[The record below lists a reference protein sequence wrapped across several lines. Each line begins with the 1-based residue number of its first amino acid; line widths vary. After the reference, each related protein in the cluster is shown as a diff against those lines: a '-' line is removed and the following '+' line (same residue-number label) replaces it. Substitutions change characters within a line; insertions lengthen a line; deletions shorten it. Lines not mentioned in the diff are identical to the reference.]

1 VDNTR
6 ESVTVDRDRV
16 GHVMRL
22 YGPATATE
30 AVDVALRRAL
40 TPSDARTR
48 ALALEGAGWDGNL
61 DGMRAN
67 PVADA

>member
-1 VDNTR
+1 M
-6 ESVTVDRDRV
+6 S
-16 GHVMRL
+16 L

-40 TPSDARTR
+40 TPSDAHTR
-48 ALALEGAGWDGNL
+48 ALALEGSGWDGNL